1 MVAQHTN
8 AHPHARTH
16 MHTRTFTHTH
26 THTHTKTHTT
36 VAHSW
41 CLCRLWTAC
50 FCHDGRARCICTQ
63 RAKKSPF
70 QEHSGLLTPLI
81 PYILQLGSKHG
92 WAIWKTCPL
101 CRWESVNVHAR
112 VTWSLYLVAQ
122 QKKNTIVHLEN
133 LYAQRRQRWERA
145 WLYWLWSTVFLSIAA
160 VSNASEH
167 WMATYL
173 FVSSCYWCK

>member
-1 MVAQHTN
+1 MHT
-8 AHPHARTH
+8 HTHMHARTF
-16 MHTRTFTHTH
+16 TQTHTH

-101 CRWESVNVHAR
+101 CRWEPVNVHAR

-122 QKKNTIVHLEN
+122 QKKIQLCIWKICAHSGDNAGKGPDCTDCEVLCF
-133 LYAQRRQRWERA
+133 
-145 WLYWLWSTVFLSIAA
+145 FLLRHAA
-160 VSNASEH
+160 SNASEH

-173 FVSSCYWCK
+173 FVSSYYWCK